1 MFLLRLVGGCA
12 AMVAMVWW
20 LNVPSVEWFAWGWQ
34 RRALQ
39 LGLLVAAG
47 LGAFA
52 VGLVL
57 LGLRP
62 RHLRH

>member
-1 MFLLRLVGGCA
+1 
-12 AMVAMVWW
+12 
-20 LNVPSVEWFAWGWQ
+20 
-34 RRALQ
+34 LQ

-52 VGLVL
+52 AGLVL